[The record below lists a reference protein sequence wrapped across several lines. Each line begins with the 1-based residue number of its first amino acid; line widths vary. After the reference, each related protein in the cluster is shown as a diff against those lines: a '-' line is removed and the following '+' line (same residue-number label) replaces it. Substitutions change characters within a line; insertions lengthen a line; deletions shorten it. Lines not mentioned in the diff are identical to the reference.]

1 MGSDHSTRDPTR
13 VHGKII
19 QKSKERKEEDGI
31 GRFKIVELVGTFL
44 LKIASS
50 EGNEIEKVPGI
61 LHRSDG
67 ICRRVHPAE
76 GIPWTLVVGEKTGCD
91 LVDGQPLAAFVI

>member
-50 EGNEIEKVPGI
+50 EGNEIEKVPGSGDTK
-61 LHRSDG
+61 HRLCEPMVSS
-67 ICRRVHPAE
+67 R
-76 GIPWTLVVGEKTGCD
+76 
-91 LVDGQPLAAFVI
+91 